1 MKRKTVKLFTGML
14 SMLCACSLSA
24 QEANRI
30 ESENY
35 TQGLTALEND
45 SLELAMT
52 YFAQE
57 LEEHPDNGYAYA
69 HMAVIQYR
77 AAEYGNALAAVNEAI
92 ESIPLEDKEYRSYI
106 YVTRAHVYLQLADTT
121 QALCDLE
128 QAIQNAPDESR
139 LYETR
144 AQLYYDQGNYAQSD
158 ADYQRMI
165 DLDES
170 DAMGYMGLGRNAKAQ
185 ALYEEAIRQFDYVN
199 KLYPNYDQPYAFRS
213 DCYIAMKRYDL
224 ALDDVICALDLDHG
238 DKAFYNL
245 LLLADSAFT
254 LTVNRLKVQKM
265 KKPEAHYFAYDLGV
279 IHERAKKYRE
289 AIPYYE
295 ESFALDDD
303 ADDAY
308 RLAHCYNQLGDFDS
322 ALRFCDQAILLDA
335 EENRYL
341 HLKACLLDHMGRS
354 EEAILAMSECI
365 AREPDQVLAYYT
377 RGWFEE
383 HTGKSQAAIDDFTMS
398 ITLDPTYAYAYL
410 NRGVIYMRMGEQ
422 ARAEEDF
429 RRVIALETE
438 PEKAE
443 CAFYAYYYLGDKGTA
458 ITWLNK
464 VLEKGDEGDYYDAA
478 CLYAEM
484 GEQKKALNYLRES
497 LHRGFRRF
505 AHIRRDR
512 MLDNI
517 RNLPA
522 LEELLKEYEEKHKKE
537 IKDCRMRRENVMEH
551 IAIHFLR
558 IKARDLKPFTTFAA
572 ILMR

>member
-14 SMLCACSLSA
+14 SLLCACGLSA
-24 QEANRI
+24 QEANRP

-52 YFAQE
+52 YFTQE

-303 ADDAY
+303 AADAY
-308 RLAHCYNQLGDFDS
+308 RLAHCYDQLGDYDS

-365 AREPDQVLAYYT
+365 AREPDQALAYYT

-429 RRVIALETE
+429 RQVIRLETV

-443 CAFYAYYYLGDKGTA
+443 CAYYAYYYLGDKGTA
-458 ITWLNK
+458 ISWLNK

-497 LHRGFRRF
+497 LHRGCRRF

-517 RNLPA
+517 RNQPA
-522 LEELLKEYEEKHKKE
+522 FEELLKEYE
-537 IKDCRMRRENVMEH
+537 
-551 IAIHFLR
+551 AIHAEEVKLSFVLPSSEFYLQS
-558 IKARDLKPFTTFAA
+558 INGLLT
-572 ILMR
+572 MR

>member
-14 SMLCACSLSA
+14 SLLCACGLSA
-24 QEANRI
+24 QVANRI

-77 AAEYGNALAAVNEAI
+77 AAEYGNALAAVNGAI

-224 ALDDVICALDLDHG
+224 ALDDVICALALDHG

-254 LTVNRLKVQKM
+254 LTVSKLKVQKM

-303 ADDAY
+303 AADAY
-308 RLAHCYNQLGDFDS
+308 RLAHCYDQLGDYDS

-341 HLKACLLDHMGRS
+341 QLKAWLLDHMGRS

-537 IKDCRMRRENVMEH
+537 IKNC
-551 IAIHFLR
+551 
-558 IKARDLKPFTTFAA
+558 
-572 ILMR
+572 

>member
-14 SMLCACSLSA
+14 SLLCACGLSA
-24 QEANRI
+24 QEVNRI

-35 TQGLTALEND
+35 TQGLKALEED

-52 YFAQE
+52 YFTQE
-57 LEEHPDNGYAYA
+57 VEEHPDNGYAYA

-77 AAEYGNALAAVNEAI
+77 AAEYGNALAAVNVAI
-92 ESIPLEDKEYRSYI
+92 ENIPLEDKEYRSYI

-165 DLDES
+165 DLDKS

-254 LTVNRLKVQKM
+254 LTVNKLKVQKM
-265 KKPEAHYFAYDLGV
+265 KKPEARYFAYDLGV

-537 IKDCRMRRENVMEH
+537 IKNC
-551 IAIHFLR
+551 
-558 IKARDLKPFTTFAA
+558 
-572 ILMR
+572 

>member
-1 MKRKTVKLFTGML
+1 
-14 SMLCACSLSA
+14 
-24 QEANRI
+24 
-30 ESENY
+30 
-35 TQGLTALEND
+35 
-45 SLELAMT
+45 
-52 YFAQE
+52 
-57 LEEHPDNGYAYA
+57 
-69 HMAVIQYR
+69 
-77 AAEYGNALAAVNEAI
+77 
-92 ESIPLEDKEYRSYI
+92 
-106 YVTRAHVYLQLADTT
+106 
-121 QALCDLE
+121 
-128 QAIQNAPDESR
+128 
-139 LYETR
+139 
-144 AQLYYDQGNYAQSD
+144 
-158 ADYQRMI
+158 
-165 DLDES
+165 
-170 DAMGYMGLGRNAKAQ
+170 
-185 ALYEEAIRQFDYVN
+185 
-199 KLYPNYDQPYAFRS
+199 
-213 DCYIAMKRYDL
+213 
-224 ALDDVICALDLDHG
+224 
-238 DKAFYNL
+238 
-245 LLLADSAFT
+245 
-254 LTVNRLKVQKM
+254 M

-303 ADDAY
+303 AADAY
-308 RLAHCYNQLGDFDS
+308 RLAHCYDQLGDYDS

-341 HLKACLLDHMGRS
+341 QLKAWLLDHMGRS

-443 CAFYAYYYLGDKGTA
+443 CAFYAYYYLGDKGTV

-464 VLEKGDEGDYYDAA
+464 VLEHADEGDYYDAA

-497 LHRGFRRF
+497 LHRGCRRF

-522 LEELLKEYEEKHKKE
+522 FEELLKEYE
-537 IKDCRMRRENVMEH
+537 
-551 IAIHFLR
+551 AIHAEEVKLSYVSPSGECYLR
-558 IKARDLKPFTTFAA
+558 SIDGSLT
-572 ILMR
+572 MQ

>member
-1 MKRKTVKLFTGML
+1 MKHKTVKLCVCLL
-14 SMLCACSLSA
+14 SLLSAWCLSA
-24 QEANRI
+24 QEPN
-30 ESENY
+30 SENY
-35 TQGLTALEND
+35 TQGVKALEED

-52 YFAQE
+52 YFTQE
-57 LEEHPDNGYAYA
+57 VEEHPDNGYAYA

-77 AAEYGNALAAVNEAI
+77 AAEYGNALAAVNVAI
-92 ESIPLEDKEYRSYI
+92 ENIPLEDKEYRSYI

-144 AQLYYDQGNYAQSD
+144 AQLYYEQGNYAQSD

-254 LTVNRLKVQKM
+254 LTVNKLKVQKM
-265 KKPEAHYFAYDLGV
+265 KKPEARYFAYDLGV

-537 IKDCRMRRENVMEH
+537 IKNC
-551 IAIHFLR
+551 
-558 IKARDLKPFTTFAA
+558 
-572 ILMR
+572 

>member
-14 SMLCACSLSA
+14 SLLCACGLSA

-52 YFAQE
+52 YFTQE

-77 AAEYGNALAAVNEAI
+77 AAEYGNALAAVKEAI
-92 ESIPLEDKEYRSYI
+92 ENIPLEDKEYRSYI

-165 DLDES
+165 ELDES

-185 ALYEEAIRQFDYVN
+185 GLYEEAIRRFDHVN

-238 DKAFYNL
+238 DKSFYNL

-254 LTVNRLKVQKM
+254 LTVNKLKVQKM

-303 ADDAY
+303 AADAY
-308 RLAHCYNQLGDFDS
+308 RLAHCYDQLGDYDS

-429 RRVIALETE
+429 RWVIALETE

-537 IKDCRMRRENVMEH
+537 IKNC
-551 IAIHFLR
+551 
-558 IKARDLKPFTTFAA
+558 
-572 ILMR
+572 

>member
-14 SMLCACSLSA
+14 SLLCACGLSA
-24 QEANRI
+24 QVANRI

-77 AAEYGNALAAVNEAI
+77 AAEYGNALAAVNGAI

-238 DKAFYNL
+238 DKSFYNL

-254 LTVNRLKVQKM
+254 LTVSKLKVQKM

-303 ADDAY
+303 AADAY
-308 RLAHCYNQLGDFDS
+308 RLAHCYDQLGDYDS

-537 IKDCRMRRENVMEH
+537 IKNC
-551 IAIHFLR
+551 
-558 IKARDLKPFTTFAA
+558 
-572 ILMR
+572 

>member
-14 SMLCACSLSA
+14 SLLCACGLSA

-52 YFAQE
+52 YFTQE

-121 QALCDLE
+121 QALSDLE

-303 ADDAY
+303 AADAY
-308 RLAHCYNQLGDFDS
+308 RLAHCYEQLGDYDS

-341 HLKACLLDHMGRS
+341 HQKACLLDYVGRS
-354 EEAILAMSECI
+354 EEAIMAMSEYI
-365 AREPDQVLAYYT
+365 VQEPDQALAYYT

-429 RRVIALETE
+429 RQVIKLETV

-443 CAFYAYYYLGDKGTA
+443 CAYYAYFYLGDKETA

-497 LHRGFRRF
+497 LHRGCRRF

-522 LEELLKEYEEKHKKE
+522 FEELLKEYE
-537 IKDCRMRRENVMEH
+537 
-551 IAIHFLR
+551 AIHAEEVKLSFVLPSSEFYLQS
-558 IKARDLKPFTTFAA
+558 IDGLLT
-572 ILMR
+572 MQ

>member
-14 SMLCACSLSA
+14 SLLCACGLSA

-77 AAEYGNALAAVNEAI
+77 AAEYGNALAAVKEAI
-92 ESIPLEDKEYRSYI
+92 ENIPLEDKEYRSYI

-165 DLDES
+165 ELDES

-185 ALYEEAIRQFDYVN
+185 GLYEEAIRRFDHVN

-238 DKAFYNL
+238 DKSFYNL

-254 LTVNRLKVQKM
+254 LTVNKLKVQKM
-265 KKPEAHYFAYDLGV
+265 KKPEARYFAYDLGV

-537 IKDCRMRRENVMEH
+537 IKNYRMRRENVMEH

>member
-14 SMLCACSLSA
+14 SLLCACGLSA

-121 QALCDLE
+121 QALSDLE

-213 DCYIAMKRYDL
+213 DCYIAMKRNDL

-254 LTVNRLKVQKM
+254 LTVNKLKVQKM

-303 ADDAY
+303 AADAY
-308 RLAHCYNQLGDFDS
+308 RLAHCYEKLGDFDS

-341 HLKACLLDHMGRS
+341 QLKAWLLDHMGRS

-365 AREPDQVLAYYT
+365 AREPDQALAYYT

-429 RRVIALETE
+429 RQVIKLETV

-443 CAFYAYYYLGDKGTA
+443 CAYYAYFYLGDKETA

-497 LHRGFRRF
+497 LHRGCRRF

-517 RNLPA
+517 RILPA
-522 LEELLKEYEEKHKKE
+522 FEELLKEYE
-537 IKDCRMRRENVMEH
+537 
-551 IAIHFLR
+551 AIHAEEVKLSFVLPSSEFYLQS
-558 IKARDLKPFTTFAA
+558 INGLLT
-572 ILMR
+572 MR

>member
-14 SMLCACSLSA
+14 SLLCACGLSA

-121 QALCDLE
+121 QALSDLE

-254 LTVNRLKVQKM
+254 LTVNKLKVQKM
-265 KKPEAHYFAYDLGV
+265 KKPEARYFAYDLGV

-497 LHRGFRRF
+497 LHRGCRRF

-517 RNLPA
+517 RNQPA
-522 LEELLKEYEEKHKKE
+522 FEELLKEYE
-537 IKDCRMRRENVMEH
+537 
-551 IAIHFLR
+551 AIHAEEVKLSNVLPSSEFYLQS
-558 IKARDLKPFTTFAA
+558 IDGLLT
-572 ILMR
+572 MR